1 MASVRLDHY
10 QGIALYSTEKV
21 KSQTT
26 FSPKFGIVYQPIM
39 NKLSLFAN
47 YMNGFKNLTPGNV
60 YDGSGNVTGVQVYD
74 PTPKEQT
81 NGKLGLK
88 QIFTKIKFRLQQV
101 ITIS

>member
-1 MASVRLDHY
+1 
-10 QGIALYSTEKV
+10 
-21 KSQTT
+21 
-26 FSPKFGIVYQPIM
+26 M

-74 PTPKEQT
+74 PERANQW
-81 NGKLGLK
+81 KLGLK